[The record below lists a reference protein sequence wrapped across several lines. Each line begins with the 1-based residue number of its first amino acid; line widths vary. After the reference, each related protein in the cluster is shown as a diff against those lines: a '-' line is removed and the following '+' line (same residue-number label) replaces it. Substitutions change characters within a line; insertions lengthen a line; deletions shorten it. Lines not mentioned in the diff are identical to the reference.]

1 MQVLAYAQGWTDV
14 QAGTSEIG
22 QQRTYLLVNELNM
35 SMKKT
40 VTLLASALLTGV
52 IFWLAI
58 YSMNVI
64 QHVPDPMKRSLSIW
78 GPLFTGVPVLIGVW
92 LRRRRRN
99 TDTE

>member
-1 MQVLAYAQGWTDV
+1 
-14 QAGTSEIG
+14 
-22 QQRTYLLVNELNM
+22 
-35 SMKKT
+35 MKKT

-64 QHVPDPMKRSLSIW
+64 QHVPDTVKRSLSIC
-78 GPLFTGVPVLIGVW
+78 GLLFTAVPVLIGVW

-99 TDTE
+99 TGTE